1 MHQPF
6 PDDSFLARW
15 LSGELNEAELQT
27 LQEREDYEQ
36 LRKIVQGAAYLE
48 TPDYSEVDAWERLQ
62 RAKMQQKSTSTR
74 TYPIRRWLGAAAA
87 IALVL
92 FSFWYWYQLPGEQ
105 VFHTTGGE
113 TLAITL
119 PDGSNVL
126 LQEHSQL
133 SYKDNWRTNRSITLK
148 GEAYFDIE
156 KGKPFSVMLSEGQ
169 VNVLGTS
176 FKITSIKDSLDVDCY
191 EGRVEVAYQAT
202 REILNPGDQAQ
213 STKQGTLQVKRG
225 KQSAKNS
232 TQVVLRFQK
241 SPLKEVFQAMA
252 LHFKVKIEVPESE
265 QRTYTGFFQTDK
277 LTQALKTVC
286 DPMSLSYSFKGKDTI
301 IISHK

>member
-15 LSGELNEAELQT
+15 LSGELSEAELQT

-36 LRKIVQGAAYLE
+36 LQKIVLGAAHLE
-48 TPDYSEVDAWERLQ
+48 TPTYSEKDAWERLQ
-62 RAKMQQKSTSTR
+62 KAKMQQKSEPAR
-74 TYPIRRWLGAAAA
+74 TYAVRRWLGTAAA
-87 IALVL
+87 IALLL
-92 FSFWYWYQLPGEQ
+92 FGVWYWSQMPGEQ
-105 VFHTTGGE
+105 VFITNGGE
-113 TLAITL
+113 RLAIAL

-133 SYKDNWRTNRSITLK
+133 SYTNNWTSKRSVALQ

-156 KGKPFSVMLSEGQ
+156 KGKPFSVVLTEGQ

-176 FKITSIKDSLDVDCY
+176 FKITSIKNSLDVDCY
-191 EGRVEVAYQAT
+191 EGRVEVAYQSS

-213 STKQGTLQVKRG
+213 SAKNGTLQVNRG
-225 KQSAKNS
+225 KQQKA
-232 TQVVLRFQK
+232 TVQEVLRFQK

-252 LHFKVKIEVPESE
+252 LHFKVKIQVPKTEE
-265 QRTYTGFFQTDK
+265 RTYTGFFQTDN

-286 DPMSLSYSFKGKDTI
+286 DPMSLTYSFKGKDTI
-301 IISHK
+301 IISKK